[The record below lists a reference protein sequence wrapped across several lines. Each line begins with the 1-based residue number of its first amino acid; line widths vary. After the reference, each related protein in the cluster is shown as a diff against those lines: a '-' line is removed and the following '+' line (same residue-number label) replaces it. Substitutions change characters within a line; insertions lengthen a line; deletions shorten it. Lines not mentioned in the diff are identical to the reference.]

1 MAKAPKIIDILKAG
15 VELMRKNF
23 FVKNLLL
30 FLIPLLI
37 PLLIL
42 GTQSIIIT
50 QHYVKEEINKNNINL
65 LKQTEGNIELILNEL
80 DSLSLN
86 FDTNPQIVYNLKR
99 ILRSPSLSMEDMS
112 LLSTIRSFI
121 DTPANSRPYI
131 QSIYV
136 YFTNSGSMFLTTS
149 DGLVKLDGFYDTSW
163 YKSFTNQKK
172 STNIWTE
179 SRAFKHYDFDPED
192 TRVIT
197 IYKKLYSPGSDAVQ
211 GVIVLNIHTDY
222 LENLLKNLVTYPGQS
237 ILIIDERNNI
247 IFSNKD
253 SANIKSMDLD
263 LDKLLK
269 NKLTFFEFKSAKQS
283 YVVSKLSS
291 GRYGWK
297 FVSAIPQKSLYGM
310 LSTLIISAL
319 LLLALSLI
327 LGLALTYFLT
337 KRNYNHIMD
346 VISIINAAECE
357 RPLPPLP
364 SRDKDEYGYIIRNI
378 LKTFIEQS
386 YLKVQISEKKY
397 RFETMELLALQ
408 SQLNP
413 HFLFNTLETINWKVL
428 SLTGK
433 PTIANKMVEDLSDI
447 LKYSLSDPSSKIR
460 MDEEIKNTL
469 SYIAIQ
475 KIRYKDKFDVI
486 WEYED
491 HVKEYKTIKLLMQP
505 LIENSIYH
513 GIKEKEGHCLI
524 KIRINVINNLLRIS
538 IIDNGLG
545 IEYEKLKQLKSTLND
560 SREYY
565 EHIGLFNTNKRLKL
579 IYGDA
584 CGIEIRSRYYAGTA
598 VYVHIPLEI

>member
-1 MAKAPKIIDILKAG
+1 MK
-15 VELMRKNF
+15 RKF
-23 FVKNLLL
+23 FFKNLLL

-37 PLLIL
+37 PLFIL
-42 GTQSIIIT
+42 GIQSIIIT
-50 QHYVKEEINKNNINL
+50 QHYVKEEINKNNNNL
-65 LKQTEGNIELILNEL
+65 LKQTEENIELILNEL

-99 ILRSPSLSMEDMS
+99 ILKSSYLSIEDIQ

-121 DTPANSRPYI
+121 DTPANARPYI

-136 YFTNSGSMFLTTS
+136 YFINGGNMFLTTS
-149 DGLVKLDGFYDTSW
+149 DGLVRLDGFYDSAW
-163 YKSFTNQKK
+163 YESFMKQNKE
-172 STNIWTE
+172 TNIWTE
-179 SRAFKHYDFDPED
+179 SRIFKRYDFDPEA

-197 IYKKLYSPGSDAVQ
+197 MYKKLYSPGSDTVQ
-211 GVIVLNIHTDY
+211 GVIVLNIRTDY

-237 ILIIDERNNI
+237 ILIADERNNI

-253 SANIKSMDLD
+253 SSIIKNIDMARILK
-263 LDKLLK
+263 DKHE
-269 NKLTFFEFKSAKQS
+269 FFELNSYNQS

-297 FVSAIPQKSLYGM
+297 FISIVPQKSLYGL
-310 LSTLIISAL
+310 LSTLIVSAL
-319 LLLALSLI
+319 LLLALSLF
-327 LGLALTYFLT
+327 LGLALTYLLT
-337 KRNYNHIMD
+337 LRNHKHIMD
-346 VISIINAAECE
+346 VISIIDAAESG
-357 RPLPPLP
+357 RSLPPLP
-364 SRDKDEYGYIIRNI
+364 SRDRDEYGYIIRNI

-397 RFETMELLALQ
+397 RFEAMELLALQ

-433 PTIANKMVEDLSDI
+433 PNLVNEMVDHLSDI
-447 LKYSLSDPSSKIR
+447 LKYSLSDPSAKIR
-460 MDEEIKNTL
+460 MNEEIKNTM
-469 SYIAIQ
+469 SYLEIQ

-491 HVKEYKTIKLLMQP
+491 KIKDYKTIKLIMQP

-513 GIKEKEGHCLI
+513 GIKEKEGHCHI
-524 KIRINVINNLLRIS
+524 KIRIHVINDLLRIS

-545 IEYEKLKQLKSTLND
+545 IEHERLQQLKSLLND
-560 SREYY
+560 RSEYY
-565 EHIGLFNTNKRLKL
+565 EHIGLFNSNKRLKL

-584 CGIEIRSRYYAGTA
+584 FGIRIRSRYGSGTA
-598 VYVHIPLEI
+598 VYVHIPLEK